1 MSGMRGYFGIGAEGT
16 SKPANIG
23 ALLRTAHA
31 FGASFVFTVGAVAD
45 PRAFRVADTA
55 ATERSL
61 PLYVFP
67 DASSLALPRGCRLIG
82 VELMDQAIDLPS
94 FGHPRQAAY
103 VLGPEKGG
111 LSPELVA
118 RCDHVVKIPMRFS
131 INLSLAGALV
141 MYDRMIHHGR
151 FAPRPVRPGP
161 PTEPLPVHVQ
171 GGTLIRARVDAP
183 IHDDVQGGGESG

>member
-1 MSGMRGYFGIGAEGT
+1 MSSMRGYFGIGAEGT

-45 PRAFRVADTA
+45 PKAFRVSDTA

-61 PLYVFP
+61 PLYAFP
-67 DASSLALPRGCRLIG
+67 DAASLTLPRGCRLVGI
-82 VELMDQAIDLPS
+82 ELMDDAIDLPS

-103 VLGPEKGG
+103 ILGPEKGG
-111 LSPELVA
+111 LSPEIVA

-141 MYDRMIHHGR
+141 MYDRMIHLGR
-151 FAPRPVRPGP
+151 FPPRPVRPGA
-161 PTEPLPVHVQ
+161 PTEPVPVHIQ
-171 GGTLIRARVDAP
+171 GGPVIRARIDAP
-183 IHDDVQGGGESG
+183 IHEEWQEGGGIE